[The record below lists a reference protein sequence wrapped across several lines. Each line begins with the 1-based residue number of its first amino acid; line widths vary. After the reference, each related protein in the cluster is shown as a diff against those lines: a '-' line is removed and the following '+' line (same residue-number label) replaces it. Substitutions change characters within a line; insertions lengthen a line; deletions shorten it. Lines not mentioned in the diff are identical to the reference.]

1 MHKGRRLSYF
11 TSHHGVINCQRDY
24 CATSYSCKTCSNVGA
39 VDIFGQNFALYF
51 SDSWRRVC
59 GQNENACSSLPIW
72 FSSEKNLFIEV
83 TLHLIVF
90 HLLSIL
96 AFFYNCCFTFIGV
109 SVLQHWEIP
118 YNCWK
123 YYPVWRAFSDRQ
135 SPNGFFLHKSR
146 QWIFFGV
153 LRNKTGVV
161 GQLFN
166 ARSPSSLS
174 SS

>member
-39 VDIFGQNFALYF
+39 VDIFEQNFASYF
-51 SDSWRRVC
+51 FWFLISSLWSKWECLFIPPHMIFVWKKSIHRSDSTFNCVSPPFYF
-59 GQNENACSSLPIW
+59 GL
-72 FSSEKNLFIEV
+72 
-83 TLHLIVF
+83 
-90 HLLSIL
+90 
-96 AFFYNCCFTFIGV
+96 FYNCCFTFIGV
-109 SVLQHWEIP
+109 PVLQHWEIP